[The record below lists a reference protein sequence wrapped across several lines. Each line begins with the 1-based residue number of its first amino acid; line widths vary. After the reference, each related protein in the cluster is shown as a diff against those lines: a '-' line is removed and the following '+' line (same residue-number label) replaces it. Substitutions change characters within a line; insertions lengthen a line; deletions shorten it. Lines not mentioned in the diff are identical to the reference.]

1 MTALE
6 PSADPAIPPETYS
19 EPEAASRFSGL
30 GAIRTILGHRG
41 ILVLLAC
48 CLLLGLANSFVAPF
62 MSMFG
67 TLEVGMNP
75 VVFGVF
81 MTVTSL
87 SAIALST
94 ALAHWSDT
102 RYSRRSMLVLGSVCG
117 VLGFIGYAYVRNI
130 LGLTIIGSI
139 LVGISTIGFSQIFA
153 YARELLSRSGIPER
167 DVPLYMNV
175 FRLFFALAWTVGPA
189 LASWVIVKYSFR
201 GTFLAAAFA
210 FFLPLL
216 AVLRWVP
223 ETPPAPVD
231 PAGPQTPLGKM
242 LLRPDLMAYFIGFV
256 LIFTSTTMAMM
267 GLPLLVLKTLG
278 GNERQIGILFS
289 LAPIFELPLM
299 FIFGMLASRGDQ
311 ARLIRIAVAIA
322 VVYFGLLVFVRA
334 PWHIYPLQILSAA
347 ITAVVS
353 GVAITF
359 FQNYMPGQAG
369 TATNLYYNAFR
380 VGSTSGYL
388 LFGLV
393 AAAFG
398 YRAVFL
404 VCVGLCVLTLGIL
417 FWARERSAQG
427 QVLPAEG

>member
-1 MTALE
+1 MTAAE
-6 PSADPAIPPETYS
+6 PFLDDPTGLALPS
-19 EPEAASRFSGL
+19 DSGQPSVSL
-30 GAIRTILGHRG
+30 FGAIRTVLRHRG
-41 ILVLLAC
+41 IVRLLGC
-48 CLLLGLANSFVAPF
+48 CLLLGLANSFAVPF

-67 TLEVGMNP
+67 TIEVKMNP

-87 SAIALST
+87 SAIGIST

-117 VLGFIGYAYVRNI
+117 ILGYVGYAFVRDV
-130 LGLTIIGSI
+130 LWLTVIGSI

-153 YARELLSRSGIPER
+153 HARELLAASGIPER
-167 DVPLYMNV
+167 DAPLYMNV

-189 LASWVIVKYSFR
+189 VASWVIVRYSYR
-201 GTFLAAAFA
+201 GTFLVTAFV
-210 FFLPLL
+210 FFLLLL
-216 AVLRWVP
+216 AILRWVP
-223 ETPPAPVD
+223 GVPPAPPD
-231 PAGPQTPLGKM
+231 PSGAQTTLGKM
-242 LLRPDLMAYFIGFV
+242 LMRPDLMAYFVAFV

-278 GNERQIGILFS
+278 GNARHVGILFS
-289 LAPIFELPLM
+289 LAPVFELPLM
-299 FIFGMLASRGDQ
+299 FFFGLLASRGDQ
-311 ARLIRIAVAIA
+311 ARLIRIAVGIA
-322 VVYFGLLVFVRA
+322 VVYFALLMFVQA

-369 TATNLYYNAFR
+369 TATNHYYNAFR
-380 VGSTSGYL
+380 VGCTSGYL
-388 LFGLV
+388 LFGIV
-393 AAAFG
+393 AAGFG

-404 VCVGLCVLTLGIL
+404 VCASLCVITMGIL
-417 FWARERSAQG
+417 FWAKERTVQMQAME
-427 QVLPAEG
+427 AEG

>member
-1 MTALE
+1 MTSPEHSTDDPLPVTRAELE
-6 PSADPAIPPETYS
+6 P
-19 EPEAASRFSGL
+19 ASL
-30 GAIRTILGHRG
+30 LHAVRTVLSHRG

-48 CLLLGLANSFVAPF
+48 CLLLGLANSFVVPF

-67 TLEVGMNP
+67 TIEVKMNP

-87 SAIALST
+87 SAIAIST

-102 RYSRRSMLVLGSVCG
+102 HFSRRSMLALGSVSG
-117 VLGFIGYAYVRNI
+117 MLGYIGYAYVRDV
-130 LGLTIIGSI
+130 LWLTIIGSV

-153 YARELLSRSGIPER
+153 HAREVLSRLGIPEH
-167 DVPLYMNV
+167 DAPLYMNV

-189 LASWVIVKYSFR
+189 LASWVIVKYSYR
-201 GTFLAAAFA
+201 GTFLMAAFV
-210 FFLPLL
+210 FLLL
-216 AVLRWVP
+216 VMAVLRWVP
-223 ETPPAPVD
+223 GEPPMPPDAE
-231 PAGPQTPLGKM
+231 GPQMPLRR
-242 LLRPDLMAYFIGFV
+242 LFLRPDLVAYFIAFV

-278 GNERQIGILFS
+278 GSPRHVGILFS
-289 LAPIFELPLM
+289 LAPVFELPLM
-299 FIFGMLASRGDQ
+299 FLFGMLASRGDQ
-311 ARLIRIAVAIA
+311 ARLIRIAVLIA
-322 VVYFGLLVFVRA
+322 VVYFALLLCVRA

-369 TATNLYYNAFR
+369 TATNHYYNAFR

-393 AAAFG
+393 AAVFG

-404 VCVGLCVLTLGIL
+404 VCVSLCLLTLGIL
-417 FWARERSAQG
+417 FWVKDRAVQTQAMAVQG
-427 QVLPAEG
+427 